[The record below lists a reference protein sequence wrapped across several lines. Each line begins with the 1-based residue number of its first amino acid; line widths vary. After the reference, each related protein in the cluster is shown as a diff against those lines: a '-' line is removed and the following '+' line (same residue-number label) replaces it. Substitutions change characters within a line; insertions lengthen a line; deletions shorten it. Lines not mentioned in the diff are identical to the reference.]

1 MQSKKRAFSSLCWD
15 EKTRFAVPPKFDHA
29 AALSELTISRAELP
43 AHSTNAGVSVSD
55 SQLLH
60 FSVRPTYGELRCFDY
75 LLNCYYSMTGIKM
88 QGVEASAYDPVRKL
102 WATEGELASSRESL
116 LAIGGMRAG
125 TRL

>member
-75 LLNCYYSMTGIKM
+75 LLNFYYSMMGIKM
-88 QGVEASAYDPVRKL
+88 QGVKPNAHDPVRKL
-102 WATEGELASSRESL
+102 WATEGTKKLQPCISIKS
-116 LAIGGMRAG
+116 IHF
-125 TRL
+125 